1 MSPHIDVGCT
11 STWDTCRHS
20 TVQARSRLS
29 AISNAQKAADGRALR
44 AEKDLAPL
52 GMKGW
57 LQPQQQRCPTARRM
71 QQRLL
76 RSLFSVRSGGAKR
89 TTCARSMH
97 QKLRR
102 LPLIGTKDGAR
113 AGSVVG
119 ARTKK
124 TILQVCGC
132 VISELVREGLHAFN
146 SRAGRRTSACEK
158 EGQCRQG

>member
-1 MSPHIDVGCT
+1 MLKMQVPYILSTCNAPHLQDTQKMSPHIDVGCT

-119 ARTKK
+119 ARTK
-124 TILQVCGC
+124 
-132 VISELVREGLHAFN
+132 
-146 SRAGRRTSACEK
+146 RRF
-158 EGQCRQG
+158 CRSVAA